1 MSPQVIR
8 PSRERYGKTLFAS
21 AGLAVVLI
29 VIAVGQSTAGA
40 RAGVGALA
48 AAAALVALGVG
59 LHWRN
64 ARIEIE
70 PGRVA
75 RTNLLG
81 ITTDLPIGSVATVLI
96 ALRFASTA
104 AVPVERLFLFDA
116 DGAVLLRMR
125 GEAWDVESMA
135 AVGAAIPVAPIVIA
149 ETIGPDEL
157 RRRFPGAVEPWE
169 AHPTRY
175 GLAIGALVVAVIAV
189 GGILR

>member
-1 MSPQVIR
+1 MSPHVIC
-8 PSRERYGKTLFAS
+8 PSRERYGRTLFAS
-21 AGLAVVLI
+21 AGLAVVLM
-29 VIAVGQSTAGA
+29 VIAVGQATAGA

-48 AAAALVALGVG
+48 AAAALVALAVA

-81 ITTDLPIGSVATVLI
+81 LTTELPVGSVATVLV
-96 ALRFASTA
+96 ALRFAGTA
-104 AVPVERLFLFDA
+104 AAPAERLFLFDA
-116 DGAVLLRMR
+116 DGAVMLRMR

-135 AVGAAIPVAPIVIA
+135 ALGAAIPVAPIVIA
-149 ETIGPDEL
+149 ETIGADEL
-157 RRRFPGAVEPWE
+157 RWRFPGAVEPWE
-169 AHPTRY
+169 AHPIRY
-175 GLAIGALVVAVIAV
+175 GLAIGAVVVAVIAV